1 MGSYV
6 TPFGLRMPEELRK
19 RIVRSAKA
27 AHRSIHSEVVLRL
40 QESVK
45 QEMNHDVDGDAQL
58 GPEERLLL
66 ENFGNLSPNR
76 QKALLELLTGNA
88 PEEEE

>member
-6 TPFGLRMPEELRK
+6 TPFGLRMPEDLRK
-19 RIVRSAKA
+19 RITRSAKA

-45 QEMNHDVDGDAQL
+45 QEMSHGAGGDARL

-66 ENFGNLSPNR
+66 ENFGSLPPNR
-76 QKALLELLTGNA
+76 QKALLELLTGHA
-88 PEEEE
+88 PDDDE